1 VSNIELAWE
10 LKLAGKLKF
19 RSLMLAMCCCFAV
32 GSLWLAHWWPYAPHD
47 YEECSEKA
55 ETTAPSKEER
65 ASLLTQCDE
74 QFVGRRKRGGGYSYH
89 DFMQNR
95 HFDIAGPN
103 PSPEELKQIDHE
115 YIAYLAL
122 QRRDAIAVAFAKKQ
136 SERTKTD
143 PEPDQKSTGSLP
155 NVGPPMVITPT
166 NLPVTGRPSQPVD
179 QLRAARCDD
188 GSLSCNWSKFS
199 AGVKNAFGSSSKTKP

>member
-1 VSNIELAWE
+1 VSNIDIAWE
-10 LKLAGKLKF
+10 LKLVGKLKF
-19 RSLMLAMCCCFAV
+19 RFLLAMGCCFAV
-32 GSLWLAHWWPYAPHD
+32 ASIWLSAHWGLAPHD
-47 YEECSEKA
+47 YEQCSEKA
-55 ETTAPSKEER
+55 ETTASSKDER
-65 ASLLTQCDE
+65 ASLLTQCGE

-122 QRRDAIAVAFAKKQ
+122 QRRDTIAAAFAKKQ
-136 SERTKTD
+136 SARAKTD
-143 PEPDQKSTGSLP
+143 PETDPKSTGSLP
-155 NVGPPMVITPT
+155 DVGSPMVMTPT
-166 NLPVTGRPSQPVD
+166 TLPVIGPNQPVD
-179 QLRAARCDD
+179 RLRTARCDD
-188 GSLSCNWSKFS
+188 GSLSCNSSKFS

>member
-1 VSNIELAWE
+1 
-10 LKLAGKLKF
+10 
-19 RSLMLAMCCCFAV
+19 MCCCFAV
-32 GSLWLAHWWPYAPHD
+32 ASIWLSAHWGLAPHD
-47 YEECSEKA
+47 YEQCSEKA
-55 ETTAPSKEER
+55 ETTASSKDER
-65 ASLLTQCDE
+65 ASVLPQCGE

-122 QRRDAIAVAFAKKQ
+122 QRRDAIAAAFAKKQ
-136 SERTKTD
+136 SERAKTD
-143 PEPDQKSTGSLP
+143 PETDPKSTGSLP
-155 NVGPPMVITPT
+155 DVGSPIVMTPT
-166 NLPVTGRPSQPVD
+166 TVPVIGPNQPVD
-179 QLRAARCDD
+179 RLRTARCDD
-188 GSLSCNWSKFS
+188 GSLSCSSSKFS